1 MLVSI
6 ISEKKI
12 GFERNLSPPVGHVP
26 DVPDLPKPKPRPYL
40 PQCFQYFGL
49 CLAFSPAQPYAPFHH
64 FSSLSCTFRAHP
76 FHTAPGPVYTS
87 TERVHMRPLLIISS
101 LCMALIAPAWAQQQ
115 KTTTPEDAQQ
125 GAALFQTHC
134 TYCHGARGQGGRGA
148 DLTTG
153 QYKHGGSDASLYD
166 TIRNG
171 VRGTEMPAVL
181 ATDEE
186 VWKMVAFVKSLG
198 TLAPGEK
205 ASGDAAAGKLV
216 FEGKGGCRT
225 CHAIGR
231 DGGSLGPDLS
241 DAGRRRDLKYLEE
254 SLLKPDADVP
264 IRYRA
269 IQVITKSGQT
279 VAGIR
284 LNEDDVSVQLRDEHD
299 NLRSFLKENLREI
312 RHDKPSLMPAYGSKL
327 SRKEID
333 DVVSY
338 LSSLRGVQ

>member
-1 MLVSI
+1 
-6 ISEKKI
+6 
-12 GFERNLSPPVGHVP
+12 
-26 DVPDLPKPKPRPYL
+26 
-40 PQCFQYFGL
+40 
-49 CLAFSPAQPYAPFHH
+49 
-64 FSSLSCTFRAHP
+64 
-76 FHTAPGPVYTS
+76 
-87 TERVHMRPLLIISS
+87 
-101 LCMALIAPAWAQQQ
+101 MALIAPSWPQDR
-115 KTTTPEDAQQ
+115 KMTTPEDAQQ

-134 TYCHGARGQGGRGA
+134 TYCHGAHGQGGRGS

-153 QYKHGGSDASLYD
+153 QYKYGGSDASLYA

-181 ATDEE
+181 ATDDE

-205 ASGDAAAGKLV
+205 ASGDADAGKLV
-216 FEGKGGCRT
+216 FEGKGGCKT

-241 DAGRRRDLKYLEE
+241 DVGRRRDLKYLEE
-254 SLLKPDADVP
+254 SLLKPEVDVP
-264 IRYRA
+264 IRYRS

-279 VAGIR
+279 IAGIR
-284 LNEDDVSVQLRDEHD
+284 LNEDDVSVQLRDEQD

-312 RHDKPSLMPAYGSKL
+312 RHDKPSLMPAYGSRL

-333 DVVSY
+333 DVISY